1 MRTRSAPIPFRQN
14 AKRNDLTFVL
24 RFSADPTWVP
34 LPRSFREQAA
44 RSPNA
49 VLLETSRFGTAN
61 RHSYLLLSPTRRIV
75 ADRLEDIPRLF
86 REIEIALDQGLWV
99 AGFLSYECG
108 YHFERV
114 PDVTVPKQLAWFGAY
129 EQVKVFDH
137 LRGPQD
143 REQATDPDE
152 SASAPRYE
160 AIAESI
166 ELEIS
171 KESYV
176 AAIAR
181 IKEQLAAGNTYQV
194 NFTDRLAFNS
204 PLSPAEVF
212 SNLSAQQHVAYS
224 AFLNIEGQSIVSLS
238 PELFFE
244 TQGDRIVTRPMK
256 GTMPRGLDLAD
267 DERMAN
273 LLRNDE
279 KNRSEHVMIV
289 DLLRND
295 LGRICRSGSVEVK
308 DPFSVERYD
317 TLHQMTSTVV
327 GHLHPGMAFYDIFRG
342 LFPSGSITGA
352 PKHRTMQIIHE
363 LERRCR
369 GVYTGAIGFIRPN
382 RSSVFNVAI
391 RTLVMQHGEV
401 AMGVGGGIVADSK
414 PEDEYRECL
423 LKASFLTRR
432 IEPFQLIE
440 TMLWDGEFR
449 LLSLHLD
456 RMESSAL
463 YFGFPFD
470 RPRITSTLFDLCKCT
485 TFDRGSRYRI
495 RLTLAASGQEATEV
509 SHCPHEPANIN
520 VWLTDERISSSD
532 PFRRHKTTRRDPYD
546 RLYKKARE
554 YGFDEVIFANENGD
568 ITEGAISNIFIEKTG
583 KMLTPPVASGLL
595 PGVLRRHI
603 LETRDGSQEAVLK
616 VEDLK
621 SADGIFLC
629 SSLRG
634 LRRVTSFSTTLDE

>member
-1 MRTRSAPIPFRQN
+1 MT
-14 AKRNDLTFVL
+14 
-24 RFSADPTWVP
+24 
-34 LPRSFREQAA
+34 LPGSLREQAA

-49 VLLETSRFGTAN
+49 VLLETSRFDPAN
-61 RHSYLLLSPTRRIV
+61 RHSYLFLNPVRLIV
-75 ADRLEDIPRLF
+75 VDRLEDIPKLF

-99 AGFLSYECG
+99 AGYLSYECG
-108 YHFERV
+108 YHFERI
-114 PDVTVPKQLAWFGAY
+114 PHIALPKPLAWFGAY
-129 EQVKVFDH
+129 EQVEIFDH
-137 LRGPQD
+137 FRPAPD
-143 REQATDPDE
+143 REQATDPE
-152 SASAPRYE
+152 KSASAARYE
-160 AIAESI
+160 AIAASI
-166 ELEIS
+166 QLEIS

-176 AAIAR
+176 AAIAS

-194 NFTDRLAFNS
+194 NFTDRVAFHS
-204 PLSPAEVF
+204 PLSPEKVF
-212 SNLSAQQHVAYS
+212 SALSAQQHVAYS

-244 TQGDRIVTRPMK
+244 TRADRIVTRPMK

-295 LGRICRSGSVEVK
+295 LGRICRSGSVEVN
-308 DPFSVERYD
+308 DPFFVERYE
-317 TLHQMTSTVV
+317 TLHQMTSTVA
-327 GHLHPGMAFYDIFRG
+327 GDLHPGITFYDIFRG

-352 PKHRTMQIIHE
+352 PKHRTMRIIHE
-363 LERRCR
+363 LERQCR
-369 GVYTGAIGFIRPN
+369 GVYTGAIGFISPN
-382 RSSVFNVAI
+382 RSSVFSVAI
-391 RTLVMQHGEV
+391 RTLVMQEGGV
-401 AMGVGGGIVADSK
+401 TMGVGGGIVADSK
-414 PEDEYRECL
+414 AEDEYRECL

-449 LLSLHLD
+449 LLNLHLD

-470 RPRITSTLFDLCKCT
+470 RARIASTLFDLCQSP
-485 TFDRGSRYRI
+485 TFDGSSRQRI
-495 RLTLAASGQEATEV
+495 RLTLAANGRAATEV
-509 SHCPHEPANIN
+509 SRCPHEPATIGI
-520 VWLTDERISSSD
+520 WLTDERISSSD

-554 YGFDEVIFANENGD
+554 YGFEEVIFANENGD
-568 ITEGAISNIFIEKTG
+568 ITEGAISNIFIERMG
-583 KMLTPPVASGLL
+583 KMLTPPVTSGVL

-603 LETRDGSQEAVLK
+603 LETGDGAQEAVLQ
-616 VEDLK
+616 VDDLK
-621 SADGIFLC
+621 SADGIYLC

-634 LRRVTSFSTTLDE
+634 LRRVTWFSTTLGEPVALRP

>member
-1 MRTRSAPIPFRQN
+1 MSR
-14 AKRNDLTFVL
+14 L
-24 RFSADPTWVP
+24 SADPTWLS

-49 VLLETSRFGTAN
+49 VLLETSRFDPAN
-61 RHSYLLLSPTRRIV
+61 RHSYLLLNPTRLIV
-75 ADRLEDIPRLF
+75 ADRLEDIPKLF
-86 REIEIALDQGLWV
+86 RDIEIALDQGLWV
-99 AGFLSYECG
+99 AGYLSYECG

-114 PDVTVPKQLAWFGAY
+114 PDIRVPKPLAWFGAY
-129 EQVKVFDH
+129 QQVKIFDH
-137 LRGPQD
+137 FRDVQD
-143 REQATDPDE
+143 REQATGPEE
-152 SASAPRYE
+152 SASAARHE
-160 AIAESI
+160 AIAASI

-171 KESYV
+171 KESYI

-212 SNLSAQQHVAYS
+212 SVLSAQQHVAYS

-244 TQGDRIVTRPMK
+244 IQRDRIVTRPMK

-267 DERMAN
+267 DERMAK
-273 LLRNDE
+273 LLRDDE

-327 GHLHPGMAFYDIFRG
+327 GNLHPGITFYDIFRG

-363 LERRCR
+363 LERQCR
-369 GVYTGAIGFIRPN
+369 GVYTGAIGFISPN

-391 RTLVMQHGEV
+391 RTLVMQDGEV
-401 AMGVGGGIVADSK
+401 TMGVGGGIVADSK

-440 TMLWDGEFR
+440 TMLWDGELR
-449 LLSLHLD
+449 LLNLHLD

-470 RPRITSTLFDLCKCT
+470 RPRITSALFELCKSPA
-485 TFDRGSRYRI
+485 FDGGSRQRI
-495 RLTLAASGQEATEV
+495 RLTLTASGRAATEV
-509 SHCPHEPANIN
+509 SHCPHEPPKINI
-520 VWLTDERISSSD
+520 WLTDERISSSD
-532 PFRRHKTTRRDPYD
+532 PFRRHKTTRRDLYD

-554 YGFDEVIFANENGD
+554 NGFEEVIFANENGD
-568 ITEGAISNIFIEKTG
+568 ITEGAISNIFIERMG
-583 KMLTPPVASGLL
+583 KMLTPPVASGVL

-616 VEDLK
+616 VHDLK
-621 SADGIFLC
+621 SADGIYLC

>member
-1 MRTRSAPIPFRQN
+1 
-14 AKRNDLTFVL
+14 VL
-24 RFSADPTWVP
+24 RSSADPTWVS

-44 RSPNA
+44 RSLNA
-49 VLLETSRFGTAN
+49 VLLETSRFDPAN
-61 RHSYLLLSPTRRIV
+61 RHSYLFLNPTRLIV
-75 ADRLEDIPRLF
+75 ADRLEDIPKLF

-99 AGFLSYECG
+99 AGYLSYECG
-108 YHFERV
+108 YHFERA
-114 PDVTVPKQLAWFGAY
+114 PDIAVPKQLAWFGAY
-129 EQVKVFDH
+129 EQVKIFDH
-137 LRGPQD
+137 LRAAQG
-143 REQATDPDE
+143 RERATDPDE
-152 SASAPRYE
+152 SASAARYE
-160 AIAESI
+160 AIAASI

-224 AFLNIEGQSIVSLS
+224 AFLNIEGRSIVSLS

-256 GTMPRGLDLAD
+256 GTMPRGLDSAD
-267 DERMAN
+267 DERLAN

-327 GHLHPGMAFYDIFRG
+327 GNLHPGITFYDIFRG

-363 LERRCR
+363 LERQPR
-369 GVYTGAIGFIRPN
+369 GIYTGAIGFMGPN

-391 RTLVMQHGEV
+391 RTLAMQDGKV
-401 AMGVGGGIVADSK
+401 TMGVGGGIVADSK

-432 IEPFQLIE
+432 LEPFQLIE
-440 TMLWDGEFR
+440 TMLWDGELR
-449 LLSLHLD
+449 LLKLHLD

-470 RPRITSTLFDLCKCT
+470 RPRITSILFDLSKSPA
-485 TFDRGSRYRI
+485 FDSGSRHRI
-495 RLTLAASGQEATEV
+495 RLTLAASGQETTEV
-509 SHCPHEPANIN
+509 SHCPHEPSNIN
-520 VWLTDERISSSD
+520 IWLTDERTSSSD

-554 YGFDEVIFANENGD
+554 HGFDEVIFTNENGD
-568 ITEGAISNIFIEKTG
+568 ITEGAISNIFIERMG
-583 KMLTPPVASGLL
+583 KMLTPPVACGVL

-616 VEDLK
+616 LDDLK
-621 SADGIFLC
+621 SADGIYLC
-629 SSLRG
+629 SALRG

>member
-1 MRTRSAPIPFRQN
+1 
-14 AKRNDLTFVL
+14 
-24 RFSADPTWVP
+24 
-34 LPRSFREQAA
+34 
-44 RSPNA
+44 
-49 VLLETSRFGTAN
+49 
-61 RHSYLLLSPTRRIV
+61 
-75 ADRLEDIPRLF
+75 
-86 REIEIALDQGLWV
+86 
-99 AGFLSYECG
+99 
-108 YHFERV
+108 
-114 PDVTVPKQLAWFGAY
+114 VPKPLAWIGAY
-129 EQVKVFDH
+129 EQIQIFDH
-137 LRGPQD
+137 FRAAQD
-143 REQATDPDE
+143 RGQATDLEE
-152 SASAPRYE
+152 SASAARGE
-160 AIAESI
+160 AIAASI
-166 ELEIS
+166 QLEIS

-176 AAIAR
+176 AAIAS

-212 SNLSAQQHVAYS
+212 STLSTQQHVAYS
-224 AFLNIEGQSIVSLS
+224 AFLNIDGQSIVCLS

-267 DERMAN
+267 DERLAN

-308 DPFSVERYD
+308 DAFSVERYD

-327 GHLHPGMAFYDIFRG
+327 GDLHPGIEFYDIFRS

-352 PKHRTMQIIHE
+352 PKRRTMQIIHE

-369 GVYTGAIGFIRPN
+369 GVYTGAIGFISPN

-391 RTLVMQHGEV
+391 RTLVMQDGEV
-401 AMGVGGGIVADSK
+401 TMGVGGGIVADSK

-423 LKASFLTRR
+423 LKAAFLTRR

-440 TMLWDGEFR
+440 TLLWDGEFR
-449 LLSLHLD
+449 LLNLHLD

-470 RPRITSTLFDLCKCT
+470 RARITSTLFDLCKSPA
-485 TFDRGSRYRI
+485 FDRGSRHRI
-495 RLTLAASGQEATEV
+495 RLTLAASGRAATEV
-509 SHCPHEPANIN
+509 SHCPHEPPKISI
-520 VWLTDERISSSD
+520 WLTDERSSSSD
-532 PFRRHKTTRRDPYD
+532 PFRRHKTTRRDPFD

-554 YGFDEVIFANENGD
+554 HGFDEVIFTNENAD
-568 ITEGAISNIFIEKTG
+568 ITEGAISNIFIERRG
-583 KMLTPPVASGLL
+583 KLLTPPVTSGVL

-616 VEDLK
+616 LDDLK
-621 SADGIFLC
+621 SADGIYLC

-634 LRRVTSFSTTLDE
+634 LRRVTSFSTTLGE

>member
-1 MRTRSAPIPFRQN
+1 
-14 AKRNDLTFVL
+14 
-24 RFSADPTWVP
+24 
-34 LPRSFREQAA
+34 
-44 RSPNA
+44 
-49 VLLETSRFGTAN
+49 
-61 RHSYLLLSPTRRIV
+61 
-75 ADRLEDIPRLF
+75 
-86 REIEIALDQGLWV
+86 
-99 AGFLSYECG
+99 
-108 YHFERV
+108 
-114 PDVTVPKQLAWFGAY
+114 
-129 EQVKVFDH
+129 
-137 LRGPQD
+137 
-143 REQATDPDE
+143 
-152 SASAPRYE
+152 
-160 AIAESI
+160 
-166 ELEIS
+166 
-171 KESYV
+171 
-176 AAIAR
+176 
-181 IKEQLAAGNTYQV
+181 
-194 NFTDRLAFNS
+194 
-204 PLSPAEVF
+204 
-212 SNLSAQQHVAYS
+212 
-224 AFLNIEGQSIVSLS
+224 
-238 PELFFE
+238 
-244 TQGDRIVTRPMK
+244 
-256 GTMPRGLDLAD
+256 
-267 DERMAN
+267 
-273 LLRNDE
+273 
-279 KNRSEHVMIV
+279 
-289 DLLRND
+289 
-295 LGRICRSGSVEVK
+295 
-308 DPFSVERYD
+308 
-317 TLHQMTSTVV
+317 
-327 GHLHPGMAFYDIFRG
+327 MAFYDIFRG

-401 AMGVGGGIVADSK
+401 AMGVGGGIVADSQ

-470 RPRITSTLFDLCKCT
+470 RPRITSALFDLCKCP

-495 RLTLAASGQEATEV
+495 RLTLAA
-509 SHCPHEPANIN
+509 
-520 VWLTDERISSSD
+520 
-532 PFRRHKTTRRDPYD
+532 FRRHKTTRRDPYD

-554 YGFDEVIFANENGD
+554 YGFDEVIFTNENGD
-568 ITEGAISNIFIEKTG
+568 ITEGAISNIFIERTG
-583 KMLTPPVASGLL
+583 KMLTPPVASGVL

-621 SADGIFLC
+621 SADGIYLC

>member
-14 AKRNDLTFVL
+14 AKRNDSTPVL
-24 RFSADPTWVP
+24 RFSADPTWVS

-44 RSPNA
+44 RAPNA
-49 VLLETSRFGTAN
+49 VLLETSRFDPAN
-61 RHSYLLLSPTRRIV
+61 RHSYLFLNPARLIV
-75 ADRLEDIPRLF
+75 ADRLGEIPKLF

-99 AGFLSYECG
+99 AGYLSYECG

-114 PDVTVPKQLAWFGAY
+114 PGITVPKKLAWFGAY
-129 EQVKVFDH
+129 EQVKIFDH
-137 LRGPQD
+137 LAARD
-143 REQATDPDE
+143 REQATHSEE
-152 SASAPRYE
+152 SASAARYE
-160 AIAESI
+160 AIAASI

-194 NFTDRLAFNS
+194 NFTDRLAFSS

-212 SNLSAQQHVAYS
+212 STLSAQQHVAYS
-224 AFLNIEGQSIVSLS
+224 AFLNIEGQAIVSLS

-267 DERMAN
+267 DERMAH

-295 LGRICRSGSVEVK
+295 LGRICRSGSVEVE

-327 GHLHPGMAFYDIFRG
+327 GKLHPGIAFYDIFRG

-363 LERRCR
+363 LERQCR
-369 GVYTGAIGFIRPN
+369 GVYTGAIGFIGPN

-391 RTLVMQHGEV
+391 RTLVMQDGEV
-401 AMGVGGGIVADSK
+401 TMGVGGGIVADSK

-432 IEPFQLIE
+432 LEPFQLIE

-449 LLSLHLD
+449 LLNLHLD

-470 RPRITSTLFDLCKCT
+470 RPRITSTLFDLCQSP
-485 TFDRGSRYRI
+485 TFEGGRRYRI
-495 RLTLAASGQEATEV
+495 RLTLAASGQEAVEV
-509 SHCPHEPANIN
+509 SHCPHEPSTINI
-520 VWLTDERISSSD
+520 WLTDERISSSD

-554 YGFDEVIFANENGD
+554 HGFEEVIFTNENGD
-568 ITEGAISNIFIEKTG
+568 ITEGAISNIFIERMG
-583 KMLTPPVASGLL
+583 KMLTPPLASGVL

-616 VEDLK
+616 VDDLE
-621 SADGIFLC
+621 SADGIYLC
-629 SSLRG
+629 SALRG
-634 LRRVTSFSTTLDE
+634 LRRVTSFSTTLGE

>member
-1 MRTRSAPIPFRQN
+1 MWLS
-14 AKRNDLTFVL
+14 
-24 RFSADPTWVP
+24 

-49 VLLETSRFGTAN
+49 VLLETSRFDAAN
-61 RHSYLLLSPTRRIV
+61 RHSYLLLNPTRLIV
-75 ADRLEDIPRLF
+75 ADRLEDIPKLF
-86 REIEIALDQGLWV
+86 RDIEIALDQGLWV
-99 AGFLSYECG
+99 AGYLSYECG

-114 PDVTVPKQLAWFGAY
+114 PDIRVPKPLAWFGAY
-129 EQVKVFDH
+129 EQVKIFDH
-137 LRGPQD
+137 LHAAQD

-152 SASAPRYE
+152 SASAARYE
-160 AIAESI
+160 ALAASI
-166 ELEIS
+166 ELEIP

-194 NFTDRLAFNS
+194 NFTDRLVFNS

-295 LGRICRSGSVEVK
+295 LGRICRSGSVVVK

-327 GHLHPGMAFYDIFRG
+327 GHLHPGIAFYDIFRG

-363 LERRCR
+363 LERHCR

-391 RTLVMQHGEV
+391 RTLVMRDGEV
-401 AMGVGGGIVADSK
+401 TMGVGGGIVADSK

-423 LKASFLTRR
+423 LKAAFLTRR

-440 TMLWDGEFR
+440 TLLWDGEFR
-449 LLSLHLD
+449 LLELHLD

-470 RPRITSTLFDLCKCT
+470 RPRIASTLFDLCKSR
-485 TFDRGSRYRI
+485 TFDSGSRYRI
-495 RLTLAASGQEATEV
+495 RLTLAACGQEATEV
-509 SHCPHEPANIN
+509 SHCPHEPSNIN
-520 VWLTDERISSSD
+520 IWLTDERISSSD

-554 YGFDEVIFANENGD
+554 YGFDEVIFANEKGD
-568 ITEGAISNIFIEKTG
+568 ITEGAISNIFIERMG
-583 KMLTPPVASGLL
+583 KMLTPPVASGVL

-616 VEDLK
+616 VDDLK
-621 SADGIFLC
+621 SADGIYLC

-634 LRRVTSFSTTLDE
+634 LRRVTSFSTTLHE

>member
-1 MRTRSAPIPFRQN
+1 M
-14 AKRNDLTFVL
+14 
-24 RFSADPTWVP
+24 
-34 LPRSFREQAA
+34 
-44 RSPNA
+44 
-49 VLLETSRFGTAN
+49 LLETSRFDPAN
-61 RHSYLLLSPTRRIV
+61 RHSYLFLNPTRRII
-75 ADRLEDIPRLF
+75 ANRLDDIPRLF
-86 REIEIALDQGLWV
+86 HEIEIALDQGLWV
-99 AGFLSYECG
+99 AGYLSYECG
-108 YHFERV
+108 YHFEPV
-114 PDVTVPKQLAWFGAY
+114 SDVVPKSLAWFGAY
-129 EQVKVFDH
+129 EQVKIFDH
-137 LRGPQD
+137 FRTVQD
-143 REQATDPDE
+143 RDQASGPDE
-152 SASAPRYE
+152 SASAARCEP
-160 AIAESI
+160 IAASI

-204 PLSPAEVF
+204 PLSAAAMF
-212 SNLSAQQHVAYS
+212 TALSAQQHVAYS
-224 AFLNIEGQSIVSLS
+224 AFLNVEGQSIVCLS
-238 PELFFE
+238 PELFFA

-267 DERMAN
+267 DERLAD

-327 GHLHPGMAFYDIFRG
+327 GNLRAGMTFYDIFRG

-363 LERRCR
+363 LERQRR
-369 GVYTGAIGFIRPN
+369 GVYTGAIGFISPN
-382 RSSVFNVAI
+382 RSSAFNVAI
-391 RTLVMQHGEV
+391 RTLVMQDGEV
-401 AMGVGGGIVADSK
+401 TMGVGGGIVADSK

-440 TMLWDGEFR
+440 TMLWDGEFT
-449 LLSLHLD
+449 LLNRHLD

-470 RPRITSTLFDLCKCT
+470 RARITATLFDLCKSPP
-485 TFDRGSRYRI
+485 FKSGSRRRV
-495 RLTLAASGQEATEV
+495 RLTLAADGRAATEV
-509 SHCPHEPANIN
+509 SDCPYESSEISI
-520 VWLTDERISSSD
+520 WLTDERISSSD
-532 PFRRHKTTRRDPYD
+532 PFRRHKTTRRDPLD

-554 YGFDEVIFANENGD
+554 HGFDEVIFANENGD
-568 ITEGAISNIFIEKTG
+568 ITEGAISNIFIERRG
-583 KMLTPPVASGLL
+583 NLVTPPVTSGLL
-595 PGVLRRHI
+595 PGILRRHI
-603 LETRDGSQEAVLK
+603 LETREGSLEAVLK
-616 VEDLK
+616 VDDLK
-621 SADGIFLC
+621 SADVIYLC

-634 LRRVTSFSTTLDE
+634 LRRVTSFSTTLAE